1 MSNFKEVDSVIVS
14 WDYSHGKDKTIVLVG
29 KQENGK
35 VEVVNA
41 FEGEE
46 ALEVINKLTTVTM
59 SVESVE
65 ATPKE

>member
-1 MSNFKEVDSVIVS
+1 MSNFKDVDSVIVS

-41 FEGEE
+41 FEGDE
-46 ALEVINKLTTVTM
+46 ALEVINKLTTVSM
-59 SVESVE
+59 SVGSVE